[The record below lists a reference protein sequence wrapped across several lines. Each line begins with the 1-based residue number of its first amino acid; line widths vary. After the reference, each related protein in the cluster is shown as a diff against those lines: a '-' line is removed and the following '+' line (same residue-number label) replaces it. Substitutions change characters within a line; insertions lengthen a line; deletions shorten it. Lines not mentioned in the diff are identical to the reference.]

1 MTVEQSFLAAIDT
14 GDATLRL
21 VYADWL
27 TEQGREDEA
36 QRWRMVADKE
46 PRYRTELV
54 VGPGWCWYADWASTR
69 GDFGCASIL
78 PDGVYRRL
86 PDDDDGDT
94 PKFFVVSRWNTRL
107 AALQA
112 AAIAF
117 QRSREEVNR

>member
-1 MTVEQSFLAAIDT
+1 MTEEQSFLATIDT

-36 QRWRMVADKE
+36 RGWRMAADKE
-46 PRYRTELV
+46 PRYSTDLATAS
-54 VGPGWCWYADWASTR
+54 WCWYEDWPSTR
-69 GDFGCASIL
+69 DCFGLAAL
-78 PDGVYRRL
+78 PDNVYSRL

-94 PKFFVVSRWNTRL
+94 TQFFGVSRWNTRL

-112 AAIAF
+112 AVIAF
-117 QRSREEVNR
+117 QQCREGARR